1 MNLLSALRLWR
12 IMFVSCVQIPWQSP
26 PPRISSNQPASS
38 AANLDLIGGGGA
50 QTSLRALW
58 FLLPPLRLFVR
69 FEIPPCVEGF
79 SLCSEFDCF
88 SLFSLRFNFVLRV
101 SFRSFARND
110 PHHSSA
116 LSSNCKRI
124 HRHIVICSLQDPQF
138 RFWGGY
144 YASEWG
150 RLALSSTSACPSLVH
165 IHQPKHTSR
174 RTRYT
179 RRNCVDV
186 VRLCVVF
193 LVYSRDQLVSS
204 RKSTIV
210 IIAY

>member
-1 MNLLSALRLWR
+1 MTE
-12 IMFVSCVQIPWQSP
+12 
-26 PPRISSNQPASS
+26 SSTSYFFQPTKSS

-58 FLLPPLRLFVR
+58 FLLLPPPPLLFVR

-88 SLFSLRFNFVLRV
+88 SLFDFVLRV

-110 PHHSSA
+110 PHHCSA

-150 RLALSSTSACPSLVH
+150 RLALSILYFYLAPALVH
-165 IHQPKHTSR
+165 IHQHKHHEDELDTLAE
-174 RTRYT
+174 T
-179 RRNCVDV
+179 
-186 VRLCVVF
+186 
-193 LVYSRDQLVSS
+193 
-204 RKSTIV
+204 
-210 IIAY
+210 A